1 MALEL
6 FFGLATLGLL
16 GSVLVKLNRLQAEI
30 ERLQARLTAGRSGP
44 PQ

>member
-16 GSVLVKLNRLQAEI
+16 GSVLVKLNRLQA
-30 ERLQARLTAGRSGP
+30 RLTAGRSGP